1 MHPLESESFYV
12 RDVFPLTTPFI
23 SFALCPFRNYVLHL
37 HVIDL
42 YIFAYCSI
50 RNVNVFPLA
59 RTRYTGSPV
68 SDKWLGT
75 FPWSWC
81 LVCHLLLPI
90 LFIDYFNVI
99 EVQLIY
105 RAVLISVVQQ
115 SDLLYIYILFHIL
128 FHDGLSQDIEARSL
142 CSTGGP
148 CLSILY
154 YIIVCI
160 C

>member
-1 MHPLESESFYV
+1 MHPLESFYV

-105 RAVLISVVQQ
+105 SAVLISVVQQ
-115 SDLLYIYILFHIL
+115 SDSVIHIYPFSYSFPWWVITGYWRYVPVLYRRSLFIHPILYI
-128 FHDGLSQDIEARSL
+128 
-142 CSTGGP
+142 
-148 CLSILY
+148 
-154 YIIVCI
+154 
-160 C
+160 